1 MHIKY
6 ARKLSFL
13 QYLCG
18 CYMYNY
24 SEDRT
29 DMRLCEPLGSICP
42 EPSPESVHLGGFT
55 FVQGGFDIENL
66 LKSPLIYSIP

>member
-1 MHIKY
+1 
-6 ARKLSFL
+6 
-13 QYLCG
+13 
-18 CYMYNY
+18 
-24 SEDRT
+24 
-29 DMRLCEPLGSICP
+29 MRLCEPLGSICP